1 MYKRQTKNLQTS
13 SFIYNWTYFLAKITN
28 STKICIIPNQGQG

>member
-1 MYKRQTKNLQTS
+1 
-13 SFIYNWTYFLAKITN
+13 LAKITN